1 MRAGELV
8 NPKRVYRVW
17 MQEGLQGPR
26 RRRKSRRKRGGA
38 VPLQAAYPNQV
49 WTYDFM
55 QDAAAGRKM
64 RLSTIVDAF
73 TRERAEITVARSIP
87 AQTVIASLARWFA
100 ERGAPAYLRSDHGPE
115 FVAAAVQ
122 DWLKG
127 CGVQTHCIDPG
138 SPWQNAYG
146 RKL

>member
-1 MRAGELV
+1 
-8 NPKRVYRVW
+8 
-17 MQEGLQGPR
+17 
-26 RRRKSRRKRGGA
+26 
-38 VPLQAAYPNQV
+38 
-49 WTYDFM
+49 M

-87 AQTVIASLARWFA
+87 AQTVIASLARSFA